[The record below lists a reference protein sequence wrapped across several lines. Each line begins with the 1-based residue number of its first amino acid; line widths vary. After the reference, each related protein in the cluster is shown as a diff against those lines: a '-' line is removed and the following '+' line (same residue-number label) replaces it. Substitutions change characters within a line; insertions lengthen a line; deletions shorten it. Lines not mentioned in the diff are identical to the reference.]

1 MLEPYRAMPVK
12 NTDTATWLEASIEKP
27 WGRGDNANYAAAI
40 IPRGFKSYARLLH
53 PGYIGNGEREVS
65 WSEVAE
71 HFMRKPHAQM
81 QWHAITKSHHSG
93 ISSVGFKAPN
103 TGSLPQNQAKVLV
116 EILRKHTTTPQ
127 DCYFAIWDGWGFF
140 VSDELQSEAAYL
152 KLPHRGYYLVR
163 GTIEIAAQS
172 ISSLSWQSASI
183 WWPRDR
189 AWCVAT
195 EVDLMWTYIGGKSM
209 CIDEILRDK
218 RLDTWSAT
226 LDDRVDIQGDLINI

>member
-53 PGYIGNGEREVS
+53 PGYTENGGREVS

-81 QWHAITKSHHSG
+81 QWHAITKSHHSD

-116 EILRKHTTTPQ
+116 EILRKHTSTPQ

-140 VSDELQSEAAYL
+140 VSDELQSETAYL
-152 KLPHRGYYLVR
+152 KLPHRA
-163 GTIEIAAQS
+163 IIWFAAQ
-172 ISSLSWQSASI
+172 LKLLHN
-183 WWPRDR
+183 PYRPCRGR
-189 AWCVAT
+189 AQA
-195 EVDLMWTYIGGKSM
+195 YGGRETAHGVWRRKLTS
-209 CIDEILRDK
+209 CGH
-218 RLDTWSAT
+218 T
-226 LDDRVDIQGDLINI
+226 LAENLCA